1 MSELTLYR
9 GEVFD
14 FIDSPSN
21 RKDAYRY
28 FPDGALAVR
37 KGEIV
42 DCGPFEEIKGRYGD
56 YGLVDYSGKLLMPGF
71 IDSHIHYPQTEITGM
86 YGKQLLYLSCGTGV
100 CFFGACGQDGPFLYT
115 GVVPERN
122 DGLHGLHD
130 GTSGIRHRPLLR
142 RVGI

>member
-42 DCGPFEEIKGRYGD
+42 DCGPFRRLKGVMAIMD
-56 YGLVDYSGKLLMPGF
+56 WLIIPVNS
-71 IDSHIHYPQTEITGM
+71 
-86 YGKQLLYLSCGTGV
+86 
-100 CFFGACGQDGPFLYT
+100 
-115 GVVPERN
+115 
-122 DGLHGLHD
+122 
-130 GTSGIRHRPLLR
+130 
-142 RVGI
+142 

>member
-37 KGEIV
+37 KGESIAV
-42 DCGPFEEIKGRYGD
+42 
-56 YGLVDYSGKLLMPGF
+56 
-71 IDSHIHYPQTEITGM
+71 
-86 YGKQLLYLSCGTGV
+86 
-100 CFFGACGQDGPFLYT
+100 
-115 GVVPERN
+115 
-122 DGLHGLHD
+122 
-130 GTSGIRHRPLLR
+130 LLR
-142 RVGI
+142 RLKAVMAIMDWLIIPVNS